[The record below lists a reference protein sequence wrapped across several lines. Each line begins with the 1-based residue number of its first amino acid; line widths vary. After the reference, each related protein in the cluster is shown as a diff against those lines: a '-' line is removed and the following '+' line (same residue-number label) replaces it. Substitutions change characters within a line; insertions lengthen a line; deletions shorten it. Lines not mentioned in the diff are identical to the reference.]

1 MRKRGPVGKRH
12 HDEKI
17 HSGMQTNIFGI
28 FFGIFKASEDPRSM
42 MRKRARGQTSS

>member
-1 MRKRGPVGKRH
+1 MGKRH

-42 MRKRARGQTSS
+42 MRKRGPWARTTLKQGSL